1 MARSGR
7 RSAVRR
13 RKSGSSN
20 GQRELWSEGVRLSR
34 SARAHAS
41 SSCWFRSRRGKPAF
55 AARFASWAVFQSS
68 TPRAPGA
75 RRADRIRW
83 PEGFFLKLR
92 PLRISQRDREAGSA
106 FTPLA
111 AWSSPANSGM
121 LMSSFSA
128 TRRRMKTRCGSS
140 LLCRQP
146 PSGLGASAPRAKSRH
161 QIDDKRGRHPE
172 MGRRRTPRMPGLNV
186 THHTLAKIK
195 RIGLRHRKS
204 PPTGSE
210 SHSHPR
216 WNPHRFNLTVR
227 CSRQG
232 GNNDSAD
239 HRSADRRGSRSDD
252 GVHRRDLRA
261 LHRLRRRPPA
271 GRGGDVEQRLV
282 SARGVRRHQLHVELG
297 LCGVRGDRLMDRRVP
312 LDHGARTH
320 PAPSAKHLTE
330 AQWSRPRSGGW
341 ALGWA
346 PVGQPAESSLRR
358 PASSARA
365 PNPASIIA
373 QVEGSGVGKAEANTP
388 RLLLSSRST
397 TPKLPLG
404 LSIKSGLPPTPDWSN
419 AVEPPPSRLRPSK
432 TPRSIIRA
440 ASSEVVTPTL
450 YPGWRPSIAI
460 RYKKPARPRNRTH
473 RGRAKKDG
481 P

>member
-34 SARAHAS
+34 SVRARGS
-41 SSCWFRSRRGKPAF
+41 SSCWFPFRRGRPAYG
-55 AARFASWAVFQSS
+55 ARSASWAVVQPS

-227 CSRQG
+227 CSRATTGSLAG
-232 GNNDSAD
+232 GPTSFDRFVSLTRRLRIGLQAVQAIPLLAQTKEARTVPARSGDCLRDGRETVISLSPPTEPAKHDQHLVHDAFMLPTNDGAD
-239 HRSADRRGSRSDD
+239 LDLPGQLDAGLNERSEQSEGRRG
-252 GVHRRDLRA
+252 
-261 LHRLRRRPPA
+261 
-271 GRGGDVEQRLV
+271 
-282 SARGVRRHQLHVELG
+282 
-297 LCGVRGDRLMDRRVP
+297 
-312 LDHGARTH
+312 
-320 PAPSAKHLTE
+320 
-330 AQWSRPRSGGW
+330 
-341 ALGWA
+341 
-346 PVGQPAESSLRR
+346 
-358 PASSARA
+358 
-365 PNPASIIA
+365 
-373 QVEGSGVGKAEANTP
+373 
-388 RLLLSSRST
+388 
-397 TPKLPLG
+397 
-404 LSIKSGLPPTPDWSN
+404 
-419 AVEPPPSRLRPSK
+419 
-432 TPRSIIRA
+432 
-440 ASSEVVTPTL
+440 
-450 YPGWRPSIAI
+450 
-460 RYKKPARPRNRTH
+460 
-473 RGRAKKDG
+473 
-481 P
+481 